1 VFRLKAEGYELSH
14 KARIKP
20 FKTFSVSTALGS
32 SRDES
37 FNSRLKTKGLQP
49 IYLSSDET
57 SRRKEEKPV
66 KNSMASFGVGLFLV
80 LLVPVN
86 LTMAAEVK
94 LHIPP
99 VFQERPS
106 WCWAA
111 VGEMVFKYY
120 YVPAAHRTD
129 YQCGIVQARNLCK
142 GIPNCVECDLSAGD
156 EATVVHMLEQY
167 PATATRG
174 GTAGDIALTAQSKSG
189 SLSEAE
195 VKNELDQGRPIIV
208 GISPT
213 GFKVDG
219 MPQHMALIVGYDD
232 RSGDLVLTVNDPF
245 PYEDMRFLWIGNA
258 YLSARASGGSEGEYE
273 IEYDAFR
280 LRLKWTHTMY
290 RVTCTGHDCPPD
302 NHHVADGS
310 AGKDDRDVTQTVLTA
325 STGDFKTLR
334 TGHKAVDADTGTT
347 WQSTVAFAGAKQCL
361 VRDKDDSSGARW
373 SCIFRFSDRSEA
385 DKSVE
390 DIVKRLRNSLPQG
403 WIGTNLDEDSDTE
416 FYTKTDKF
424 SANKPG
430 SNSAIRVYF
439 IDTKK
444 DGRVNVYLSVNNN

>member
-1 VFRLKAEGYELSH
+1 
-14 KARIKP
+14 
-20 FKTFSVSTALGS
+20 
-32 SRDES
+32 
-37 FNSRLKTKGLQP
+37 
-49 IYLSSDET
+49 
-57 SRRKEEKPV
+57 
-66 KNSMASFGVGLFLV
+66 M
-80 LLVPVN
+80 VN
-86 LTMAAEVK
+86 
-94 LHIPP
+94 
-99 VFQERPS
+99 
-106 WCWAA
+106 
-111 VGEMVFKYY
+111 
-120 YVPAAHRTD
+120 
-129 YQCGIVQARNLCK
+129 
-142 GIPNCVECDLSAGD
+142 
-156 EATVVHMLEQY
+156 MLEQY
-167 PATATRG
+167 SSMATRA

-219 MPQHMALIVGYDD
+219 TPQHMALIVGYDD
-232 RSGDLVLTVNDPF
+232 RSGDLMLTVNDPF

-280 LRLKWTHTMY
+280 LRLKWTHTIY
-290 RVTCTGHDCPPD
+290 RMTCTGHGCPSD

-310 AGKDDRDVTQTVLTA
+310 AGKDDRGVTQTVLTA
-325 STGDFKTLR
+325 SSGDFKTLR
-334 TGHKAVDADTGTT
+334 TGHKAVDADSGTT
-347 WQSTVAFAGAKQCL
+347 WQSTVTFSGAKQCL

-373 SCIFRFSDRSEA
+373 SCIFRFTDRSEA

-390 DIVKRLRNSLPQG
+390 DIVNRLRNSLPQG
-403 WIGTNLDEDSDTE
+403 WIGTNLDEDTDTE
-416 FYTKTDKF
+416 LYTKTDKF

-444 DGRVNVYLSVNNN
+444 DGRVKVYLSVDNN